1 MRGRFALFQT
11 RRTGVALLAVV
22 TLAGCA
28 APRSGPVGG
37 APEAS
42 SREMA
47 VYPAQGQSA
56 RRADRDRYECHL
68 WAVKQSGFDPARSSA
83 RSSAQTRAPAPRV
96 EPDPPSGT
104 STTMGAVAGA
114 VVGAAVANPQRTLEG
129 AAIGAVVGGV
139 AGNAAD
145 NAREARAQ
153 AIEERMADRRD
164 QPREQ
169 RADNYRRAITACL
182 EGRGYTVR

>member
-28 APRSGPVGG
+28 APRSGQVGG
-37 APEAS
+37 APMPVEAS
-42 SREMA
+42 PREMA

-83 RSSAQTRAPAPRV
+83 QSRAPAPRV

-114 VVGAAVANPQRTLEG
+114 VVGAAVANPRRTLEG

-153 AIEERMADRRD
+153 AIESRMAERRD
-164 QPREQ
+164 LPREQ
-169 RADNYRRAITACL
+169 RADNYRRATTACL

>member
-1 MRGRFALFQT
+1 MRSRFALFQT
-11 RRTGVALLAVV
+11 CRSGVALLAAVM
-22 TLAGCA
+22 LAGCA

-37 APEAS
+37 SSVAVEAS
-42 SREMA
+42 PREMA
-47 VYPAQGQSA
+47 VYPARGQSA

-83 RSSAQTRAPAPRV
+83 SARVALRRV

-104 STTMGAVAGA
+104 STTMGAVTGA

-139 AGNAAD
+139 AGHAAD

-153 AIEERMADRRD
+153 AIEDRLADRRD
-164 QPREQ
+164 LPREQ
-169 RADNYRRAITACL
+169 RTENYRRATSACL

>member
-83 RSSAQTRAPAPRV
+83 QTRALAPRV

>member
-1 MRGRFALFQT
+1 MRRSFALIQT
-11 RRTGVALLAVV
+11 RHTGVAWLAALM
-22 TLAGCA
+22 LAGCA

-37 APEAS
+37 PPAAVEAS
-42 SREMA
+42 PREMA
-47 VYPAQGQSA
+47 VYPARGQSA

-68 WAVKQSGFDPARSSA
+68 WAVRQSGFDPARSP
-83 RSSAQTRAPAPRV
+83 APARASVRRV
-96 EPDPPSGT
+96 EPDPPTGT

>member
-11 RRTGVALLAVV
+11 RRVGVALFAVSV
-22 TLAGCA
+22 LAGCA

-37 APEAS
+37 EPLAVTPSA
-42 SREMA
+42 RELA

-56 RRADRDRYECHL
+56 RRTDRDRYECHL
-68 WAVKQSGFDPARSSA
+68 WAVRQSGFDPSRQ
-83 RSSAQTRAPAPRV
+83 RTEAPAPVRRV

-104 STTMGAVAGA
+104 STTLGAVTGA
-114 VVGAAVANPQRTLEG
+114 VVGAAVANPRRTLEG

-139 AGNAAD
+139 AGSAAD

-153 AIEERMADRRD
+153 AIEERLNDRRD
-164 QPREQ
+164 TRNDVRENNYY
-169 RADNYRRAITACL
+169 RALSACL